1 MPSEK
6 FDNILLIG
14 LLTLTIIILLLHKFS
29 FNRSIV
35 IDVDTPYST
44 KAITDNTLTTQEGSE
59 ATLITNKDH
68 FLLDCHINTSDY
80 AWPFCEIAFSFEPN
94 QEVNFPTPLDLSSF
108 KYIKISAKYIG
119 EISAGIRI
127 QLRSFNPEYST
138 LENNATW
145 KYNGLEYWPEKNN
158 YPVAIPLNGLQ
169 VATWWLIEQEI
180 PIEFSGPEFA
190 QVMVLEIATGNNIAP
205 GHYQLKVEKIEFIGK
220 VFTHLQIFSFVISM
234 WIIAAI
240 SGLFINLKRSKI
252 KLAKSISRTKE
263 LRQLNS
269 LLNVETQEFKNKSE
283 RDALTGALNRSGIQ
297 SVFTNEL
304 KVLTLIFI
312 DIDHFKPINDN
323 YGHAV
328 GDEILIAFTKEI
340 SKNCRSTDF
349 LARWG
354 GEEFLLICPNTKA
367 KEAFELAESLRL
379 MISEHRW
386 TQNITLTASFG
397 VAQKSEETIHQC
409 IERADQALYAAKS
422 QGRNMVISSD
432 DIVIDSSISF

>member
-1 MPSEK
+1 MPNEK

-35 IDVDTPYST
+35 IDVNTPYNT
-44 KAITDNTLTTQEGSE
+44 KAITDNSLTTQESSK

-68 FLLDCHINTSDY
+68 FLLDCHIKASDY
-80 AWPFCEIAFSFEPN
+80 AWPFCELAFSFEPS
-94 QEVNFPTPLDLSSF
+94 QEINSPTPLDLSSF
-108 KYIKISAKYIG
+108 TNVNVSAKYIG
-119 EISAGIRI
+119 EVSAGIRL
-127 QLRSFNPEYST
+127 QLRTFNSEYST
-138 LENNATW
+138 LDNDATW
-145 KYNGLEYWPEKNN
+145 KYNGLEYWPDKNN
-158 YPVAIPLNGLQ
+158 YPVSVPLNGLQ

-180 PIEFSGPEFA
+180 PIEFSGPEFN

-205 GHYQLKVEKIEFIGK
+205 GHYQLKVEKIEFLGK
-220 VFTHLQIFSFVISM
+220 IFSNLQIFYFTLSM
-234 WIIAAI
+234 WIVAAI
-240 SGLFINLKRSKI
+240 SGLFINLKRSKQ
-252 KLAKSISRTKE
+252 KLAHSIRRTKE

-269 LLNVETQEFKNKSE
+269 LLNVESLELKNKSE

-312 DIDHFKPINDN
+312 DIDHFKSINDN
-323 YGHAV
+323 YGHAI
-328 GDEILIAFTKEI
+328 GDEILIEFTKVI

-354 GEEFLLICPNTKA
+354 GEEFLLICPNTNA
-367 KEAFELAESLRL
+367 NEAFELAESLRL
-379 MISEHRW
+379 IINEHRW
-386 TQNITLTASFG
+386 VHNAVLTASFG
-397 VAQKSEETIHQC
+397 VAQKSEETINEC

-422 QGRNMVISSD
+422 QGRNTVILSNNT
-432 DIVIDSSISF
+432 IIDSSISF

>member
-6 FDNILLIG
+6 FDNIFLVG
-14 LLTLTIIILLLHKFS
+14 LLTLTVIILLLHKFS

-35 IDVDTPYST
+35 IDVNTPYNT
-44 KAITDNTLTTQEGSE
+44 TAVTDNTLTIQESSE
-59 ATLITNKDH
+59 ATLNTNKDH
-68 FLLDCHINTSDY
+68 FLLDCHIKASDY
-80 AWPFCEIAFSFEPN
+80 AWPFCEIAFSFKPN
-94 QEVNFPTPLDLSSF
+94 SNINVPAPLNLSSF
-108 KYIKISAKYIG
+108 TNIKVSAKYIG
-119 EISAGIRI
+119 DNAAGIRI
-127 QLRSFNPEYST
+127 QLRTFNPEYST
-138 LENNATW
+138 LSSQDTW
-145 KYNGLEYWPEKNN
+145 KYNGIEYWPDKNN
-158 YPVAIPLNGLQ
+158 YPVTIPLRGLQ

-180 PIEFSGPEFA
+180 PIEFSGPEFD

-220 VFTHLQIFSFVISM
+220 VFSNIQIFYFIISM
-234 WIIAAI
+234 WVFAAI
-240 SGLFINLKRSKI
+240 AGLFINLKRSKE
-252 KLAKSISRTKE
+252 KLAHSINRTKE

-269 LLNVETQEFKNKSE
+269 LLNVESQEFKNKSE

-340 SKNCRSTDF
+340 STNCRSTDF

-354 GEEFLLICPNTKA
+354 GEEFLLICPNTNA
-367 KEAFELAESLRL
+367 EEAFELAESLRL
-379 MISEHRW
+379 IISEHRW
-386 TQNITLTASFG
+386 ANNIKLTASFG
-397 VAQKSEETIHQC
+397 VAQKGDETINEC

-422 QGRNMVISSD
+422 QGRNMVILSSNNT
-432 DIVIDSSISF
+432 IDSSITF